1 MEVITTY
8 KEMANLKINDTSC
21 LDYFTNQDRLGIVN
35 SLYEDA
41 KNLWNKA
48 KCYECFNFEN
58 GEMTNNLSSQTVK
71 FLTYYNETMNCIN
84 TTGLQS
90 NITSVCNNCMQKYI
104 TLDEYYQSISN
115 ENEQIG
121 VCMDIV
127 DLMNNTRK
135 YWSENCCKFRK
146 HDETIFLVSAG
157 GVLFLTVMFYAITH
171 WCAERKIP
179 TILQQPRFV
188 ESLNNMTT

>member
-1 MEVITTY
+1 MVILHQKASKRY
-8 KEMANLKINDTSC
+8 KANVL
-21 LDYFTNQDRLGIVN
+21 
-35 SLYEDA
+35 
-41 KNLWNKA
+41 
-48 KCYECFNFEN
+48 ECFNFEN

-127 DLMNNTRK
+127 DLVQQITVFIK
-135 YWSENCCKFRK
+135 YTC
-146 HDETIFLVSAG
+146 
-157 GVLFLTVMFYAITH
+157 
-171 WCAERKIP
+171 
-179 TILQQPRFV
+179 
-188 ESLNNMTT
+188 